1 MPTEQYVTEQP
12 TDHWRN
18 QRENLKIPR
27 DNNNESTMVP
37 TLSDEAKAVLRKKL
51 TAIIKKQEKSQI
63 KNLSLH
69 LKKLEKEG
77 QRKCKVRGRKQII
90 KILAK
95 IEE

>member
-1 MPTEQYVTEQP
+1 
-12 TDHWRN
+12 
-18 QRENLKIPR
+18 
-27 DNNNESTMVP
+27 MVP
-37 TLSDEAKAVLRKKL
+37 TLSDEAKAVLRKKV

-77 QRKCKVRGRKQII
+77 QRKGKVRGRKQII

-95 IEE
+95 IEK